1 LQSGYKAN
9 CQRGVP
15 KARDFN
21 GSVGAIGG
29 RALKEPISILRLK
42 IVPADGI
49 RLPFSGSGD
58 LGTSR
63 FWAALSQGNLRT
75 ILVA

>member
-1 LQSGYKAN
+1 MACPPRTLAANAGAGGSGDN
-9 CQRGVP
+9 E
-15 KARDFN
+15 
-21 GSVGAIGG
+21 AI
-29 RALKEPISILRLK
+29 SFFRLK